1 MILDLN
7 FLQIKK
13 FTKKDITKEYIKFLN
28 NKENLKFSDQRHENY
43 NYKKCLS
50 YLNKF
55 RNSSNLFLKIIANKK
70 LIGTLTCYV
79 DIHNKNVQ
87 IGFLIGN
94 KKTQNKG
101 YATLVLKRLIVYFFK
116 KKYKKISCGMV
127 EINKPMI
134 SVCKKNKMF
143 LDAKL
148 TKEKLIEK
156 KFYDVLIYSTI
167 NKR

>member
-55 RNSSNLFLKIIANKK
+55 RNSSNLFLKSGCISFK
-70 LIGTLTCYV
+70 L
-79 DIHNKNVQ
+79 
-87 IGFLIGN
+87 
-94 KKTQNKG
+94 
-101 YATLVLKRLIVYFFK
+101 
-116 KKYKKISCGMV
+116 
-127 EINKPMI
+127 
-134 SVCKKNKMF
+134 
-143 LDAKL
+143 
-148 TKEKLIEK
+148 
-156 KFYDVLIYSTI
+156 
-167 NKR
+167 